1 MDRMDRMD
9 AIEIREGGGVIER
22 NRNESERG
30 MRTEEST

>member
-1 MDRMDRMD
+1 MDRMD
-9 AIEIREGGGVIER
+9 AIEIREGGEVIER